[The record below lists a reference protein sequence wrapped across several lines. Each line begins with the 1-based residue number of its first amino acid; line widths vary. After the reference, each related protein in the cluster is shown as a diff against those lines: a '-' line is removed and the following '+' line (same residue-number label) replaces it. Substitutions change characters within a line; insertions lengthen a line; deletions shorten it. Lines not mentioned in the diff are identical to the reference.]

1 MNLEEFEADL
11 NAASAIR
18 ALEDNDFQL
27 TAFSEE
33 AFSRLVAAE
42 ELLDIDAVQYSGSGR
57 NGKKLQADG
66 YSWEPSTGLL
76 SLLVADFA
84 APSEEG
90 SETLSL
96 TEARKLLTAGKA
108 FFIDSAAGYLS
119 EVVEESSSAA
129 GLAGLIRDLG
139 NEIEKVQ
146 VYLVTNRRMSDRIKS
161 IESEADG
168 GFYFTFQIWDTQRF
182 YLTHISGTGREAL
195 EIDFSRWIGH
205 GLPVLQGTT
214 TSEGATSY
222 LALIPAEA
230 LAQVY
235 EEFGSRLLEANVRSF
250 LSTRG
255 KVNAGIRQT
264 LRQSKEM
271 FLAYNNGITTTAQSV
286 QTADVDGQLRLLK
299 VNDWQIV
306 NGGQTTASI
315 ANFRR
320 SEKGA
325 DLSDVFVQMKLVVID
340 SEKAEEVVQSIAR
353 FANSQNPVNEADF
366 FANSPFHR
374 QIEEFSSRLLAP
386 SKEGQQ
392 YQTRW
397 FYERARGQYVNEKS
411 KRAGAELRKF
421 EMSNP
426 RNQVITKTDLAK
438 YLHSWNELPHLV
450 SQGAQANFLKFA
462 KETSAKWESDRSSI
476 NEQYF
481 KEIVAIAL
489 LFNLLRASVMSQ
501 SWYEN
506 GYLANIVAY
515 SLSKFH
521 KELRRNFRD
530 REFDLLSIWKKQEVE
545 SGLLDELLRIA
556 KLVLEKLTDPSRP
569 VANVTQWAKQESCW
583 DAIRDCNYEFATD
596 LSLFLVDQ
604 SDQKEVRKEARKA
617 QNLDSGIEAQSL
629 VVKQPIKHWEK
640 ILNDPALATSMS
652 PTDIDLAQIMT
663 KPRAVPSEKQAL
675 RLIKVLESAVQNGTI
690 PQSALDR

>member
-1 MNLEEFEADL
+1 MNLEEFEADF
-11 NAASAIR
+11 NAATAIR
-18 ALEDNDFQL
+18 ALENNDFQL

-33 AFSRLVAAE
+33 AFTRLVTAE
-42 ELLDIDAVQYSGSGR
+42 ELLDIDSVQYSGSGR

-76 SLLVADFA
+76 SLLVADFV
-84 APSEEG
+84 APSEEE

-96 TEARKLLTAGKA
+96 TEARKLLAAGKA
-108 FFIDSAAGYLS
+108 FFIDSASGYLS
-119 EVVEESSSAA
+119 EVLEESSSGA
-129 GLAGLIRDLG
+129 GLAGFIRDLG
-139 NEIEKVQ
+139 QEIEKVQ

-168 GFYFTFQIWDTQRF
+168 DFYFTFQIWDTQRF

-195 EIDFSRWIGH
+195 EIDFSRWIDQ
-205 GLPVLQGTT
+205 GLPVLEGTT

-271 FLAYNNGITTTAQSV
+271 SLAFNNGITTTAQSLETV
-286 QTADVDGQLRLLK
+286 KVGGQLRVLR

-325 DLSDVFVQMKLVVID
+325 NLSDVFVQMKLVVID
-340 SEKAEEVVQSIAR
+340 NEKAEEVVQSIAR

-386 SKEGQQ
+386 AKRDSS
-392 YQTRW
+392 TR
-397 FYERARGQYVNEKS
+397 RG
-411 KRAGAELRKF
+411 G
-421 EMSNP
+421 
-426 RNQVITKTDLAK
+426 
-438 YLHSWNELPHLV
+438 
-450 SQGAQANFLKFA
+450 
-462 KETSAKWESDRSSI
+462 
-476 NEQYF
+476 
-481 KEIVAIAL
+481 
-489 LFNLLRASVMSQ
+489 
-501 SWYEN
+501 
-506 GYLANIVAY
+506 
-515 SLSKFH
+515 
-521 KELRRNFRD
+521 
-530 REFDLLSIWKKQEVE
+530 
-545 SGLLDELLRIA
+545 
-556 KLVLEKLTDPSRP
+556 
-569 VANVTQWAKQESCW
+569 
-583 DAIRDCNYEFATD
+583 
-596 LSLFLVDQ
+596 
-604 SDQKEVRKEARKA
+604 
-617 QNLDSGIEAQSL
+617 
-629 VVKQPIKHWEK
+629 
-640 ILNDPALATSMS
+640 SMS
-652 PTDIDLAQIMT
+652 AHGVST
-663 KPRAVPSEKQAL
+663 
-675 RLIKVLESAVQNGTI
+675 
-690 PQSALDR
+690 